1 MEEKITFDCQGL
13 ILEGRLALGTSAKG
27 ALITHPHPLYG
38 GDMNDQVVKT
48 VAAAYQSRG
57 WSTLRFNFR
66 GSGASQGRFDN
77 GQGEQLDVDAAIA
90 CLKSK
95 GCQTID
101 LAGYSYGAWVLAG
114 WSQNHHHHPHTV
126 RLVAPPVAFID
137 FTDIQ
142 IIPGLKQVVV
152 GGRDEIAPFPQV
164 EAQMAV
170 WQPTAELSLIQ
181 QADHFFGGNLQI
193 LQAVIAQSIE

>member
-66 GSGASQGRFDN
+66 GPPDAGRRPWNGPREGAR
-77 GQGEQLDVDAAIA
+77 I
-90 CLKSK
+90 
-95 GCQTID
+95 
-101 LAGYSYGAWVLAG
+101 
-114 WSQNHHHHPHTV
+114 
-126 RLVAPPVAFID
+126 
-137 FTDIQ
+137 
-142 IIPGLKQVVV
+142 
-152 GGRDEIAPFPQV
+152 
-164 EAQMAV
+164 
-170 WQPTAELSLIQ
+170 
-181 QADHFFGGNLQI
+181 
-193 LQAVIAQSIE
+193 